1 MIAPVA
7 IKKIE
12 EIIRDKDAYIE
23 DIAKR
28 VKALITY
35 VSTDQVTIDAIQALY
50 LPKPMANLGM
60 PSDKSGSDFAE
71 LYDLF
76 EKRQVLAKSELRD
89 LLVELLDEKELIE
102 RVWGCYMSLPHYPH
116 DILEKYYE
124 HHEILDA
131 IAIDYQVA
139 KQTIFRHKEN
149 ALKMIAKRYASGIPL
164 NTIFQMQKKHD
175 KRIRESNNKIKV
187 IFEMEKENKNE

>member
-12 EIIRDKDAYIE
+12 EIIRDKDAYLE

-28 VKALITY
+28 VKALMTY
-35 VSTDQVTIDAIQALY
+35 VSTDQVTIDSIQALY

-60 PSDKSGSDFAE
+60 LSNKSGSDFAE

-76 EKRQVLAKSELRD
+76 EKRQVLLKSELKD

-124 HHEILDA
+124 QHQILDA

-149 ALKMIAKRYASGIPL
+149 ALNMVAKRYASGIPL

-175 KRIRESNNKIKV
+175 KRIRESNNNIKV
-187 IFEMEKENKNE
+187 IFEMEKENRNE

>member
-12 EIIRDKDAYIE
+12 EIIRDKDAYID

-28 VKALITY
+28 VKALMTY
-35 VSTDQVTIDAIQALY
+35 VSTDQVTIDTIQALY
-50 LPKPMANLGM
+50 LPKPVANLGM
-60 PSDKSGSDFAE
+60 PSNKSGSDFE
-71 LYDLF
+71 DLYNLF

-131 IAIDYQVA
+131 IAIDYHVA
-139 KQTIFRHKEN
+139 KQTIFRHKER
-149 ALKMIAKRYASGIPL
+149 ALNMIAKRYASGIPI
-164 NTIFQMQKKHD
+164 NMIFQMQKKHD
-175 KRIRESNNKIKV
+175 KRIRENNNNLKI
-187 IFEMEKENKNE
+187 IFEMEKENKHE

>member
-1 MIAPVA
+1 MGHYHLWFIYLIIGLYFIIPLLRLWVTDDN
-7 IKKIE
+7 KKYVEYFIGLSIVFAF
-12 EIIRDKDAYIE
+12 IIPQITSIGMYYSSLFVYI
-23 DIAKR
+23 
-28 VKALITY
+28 
-35 VSTDQVTIDAIQALY
+35 
-50 LPKPMANLGM
+50 N
-60 PSDKSGSDFAE
+60 
-71 LYDLF
+71 
-76 EKRQVLAKSELRD
+76 
-89 LLVELLDEKELIE
+89 
-102 RVWGCYMSLPHYPH
+102 

-175 KRIRESNNKIKV
+175 KRIRESNNNIKV
-187 IFEMEKENKNE
+187 IFEMEKENKNEWGYLIRKTACESTD